1 MQTGHAIAT
10 ALNVVQTSHS
20 YGDLMLLTRASQS
33 KQVHI
38 LSYIVLYLYN
48 ILQIGFPWV
57 QDLPDGKQLKFHLI
71 TKPMLIHMFKEYIK
85 NLKLHMAHALSSL
98 AGFIRL

>member
-1 MQTGHAIAT
+1 MQTSHAIAT

-38 LSYIVLYLYN
+38 LPHCVISVIYLAN
-48 ILQIGFPWV
+48 RFP
-57 QDLPDGKQLKFHLI
+57 
-71 TKPMLIHMFKEYIK
+71 ME
-85 NLKLHMAHALSSL
+85 SRSL
-98 AGFIRL
+98 